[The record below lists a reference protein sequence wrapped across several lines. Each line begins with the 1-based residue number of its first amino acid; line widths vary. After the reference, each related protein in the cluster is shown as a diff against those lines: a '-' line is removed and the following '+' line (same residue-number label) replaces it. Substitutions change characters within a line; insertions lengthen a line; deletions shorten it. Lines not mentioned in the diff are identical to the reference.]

1 MIIEQQAL
9 DGRPLVL
16 NLPDP
21 TAGPTAYILAVHK
34 AGSVLFNGIVQGI
47 CTAAGRATFDLEPQ
61 VFGQGVPMRDCPLD
75 AAALL
80 EREGYVFTGFRAPW
94 LLGYVRRYRQAKKLL
109 IVRDP
114 RDIAVSFYFSMA
126 SSHRVPTEGAA
137 RSDVLKLR
145 EMARTSDVSAFV
157 LAARANPIFQ
167 NLNLFLHQIHRYPGF
182 VVYRYEDVIFAKRE
196 WSEKIAAELEID
208 LPRDVLH
215 QIADRHDIIPA
226 EEAPDQHVRQVTPGN
241 YKKHLDRDAIQLIEE
256 RCAAIFDRFHYTRDG
271 GTRKR
276 ADAPL

>member
-9 DGRPLVL
+9 DGRPFVL

-21 TAGPTAYILAVHK
+21 TPGSTAYVLAVHK
-34 AGSVLFNGIVQGI
+34 AGSVLFNGIVRDI
-47 CTAAGRATFDLEPQ
+47 CAAAGRATFDLEPQ
-61 VFGQGVPMRDCPLD
+61 VFNQGVPMRDCPLD

-80 EREGYVFTGFRAPW
+80 EREGYVFTGFRSPW

-137 RSDVLKLR
+137 RSDALKLR
-145 EMARTSDVSAFV
+145 EVAQMSDVSEFV

-167 NLNLFLHQIHRYPGF
+167 NLNVFLHQIDRFPGF
-182 VVYRYEDVIFAKRE
+182 VVYRYEDVIFAKRA

-215 QIADRHDIIPA
+215 AIADRHDIIPA

-256 RCAAIFDRFHYTRDG
+256 RCAAIFDRFHYARDG
-271 GTRKR
+271 GT
-276 ADAPL
+276 